1 MSAYRSKQTFRFHL
15 PHAMNPFLLYLPHPS
30 IRLASPDS
38 ASASGFFGSPE
49 EKREIKNKYV
59 PNEVIATEKH

>member
-1 MSAYRSKQTFRFHL
+1 MSAPRSKQILRFHL

-30 IRLASPDS
+30 IRLASPD
-38 ASASGFFGSPE
+38 SASGFFGSPE